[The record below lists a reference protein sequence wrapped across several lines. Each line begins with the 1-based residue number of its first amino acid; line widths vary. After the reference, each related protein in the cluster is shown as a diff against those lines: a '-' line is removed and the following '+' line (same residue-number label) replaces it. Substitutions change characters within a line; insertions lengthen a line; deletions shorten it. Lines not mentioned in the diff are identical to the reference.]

1 MKRPRKPVVVRG
13 LGHPICIRRGDTGSA
28 LGAWDESTALE
39 PARAHHREDFPG
51 GARMREELVQAARE
65 RGLLRVRVACA
76 VIMRAAWTDL
86 LSAASK
92 RGPKGMAKARERQRR
107 RRARMGP
114 EATRAENRKY
124 QARAR
129 SARASG

>member
-1 MKRPRKPVVVRG
+1 
-13 LGHPICIRRGDTGSA
+13 
-28 LGAWDESTALE
+28 
-39 PARAHHREDFPG
+39 
-51 GARMREELVQAARE
+51 
-65 RGLLRVRVACA
+65 
-76 VIMRAAWTDL
+76 MRAAWTDL

-124 QARAR
+124 QGAQRAR
-129 SARASG
+129 QRMKARGHMIDGRECSAMAAQALEEAHEAREEATACRRAGLRAKADRWDRVASALTDAAEAFQRAENEIGAVGTEKE